1 MGCSMKKLCFSL
13 LLLLPMFGCQATANP
28 TKTDLL
34 YDGHLFSVP
43 QEAFVIASL
52 GGNDNTL
59 VLRYGPEKGKRY
71 LAFAGMKDD
80 ENAEYGCDQSA
91 FFGALFTDSPGDGC
105 NVEQISA
112 FKSVFVDG
120 HDVGEWAGDKLTVY
134 FSIGSEQSFLFAFDS
149 AGKAIKIDT
158 DFMNKAQLKAV
169 VSSAL

>member
-1 MGCSMKKLCFSL
+1 
-13 LLLLPMFGCQATANP
+13 MFGCQAIANP

-34 YDGHLFSVP
+34 YNGHLFSVP
-43 QEAFVIASL
+43 QETFVIASL

-59 VLRYGPEKGKRY
+59 VLRYGPGKGKKY
-71 LAFAGMKDD
+71 LVFAEMKND
-80 ENAEYGCDQSA
+80 ENADYGCDQSV
-91 FFGALFTDSPGDGC
+91 FFGTLFKASPGDGC
-105 NVEQISA
+105 NVEQLTA

-149 AGKAIKIDT
+149 AGKVIKIDT
-158 DFMNKAQLKAV
+158 DFMDKAELKAV